1 MIALFRTCLNKAILL
16 LLFVFMLPCGVLAQ
30 GPARGAEE
38 APKPEYGGRLILG
51 TIGEPSN
58 LIPYLSSD
66 APSHEAADYL
76 YVAPLKY
83 DKDLQVVPW
92 AAESCKVENG
102 GEKLSFVLR
111 KGIMWQDGVE
121 LTADDVEFTYRL
133 MIDKNTPTAYAEDF
147 LTVKE
152 FRKTGRYSF
161 EVYYSEPYARALSTW
176 MGAILPKHVLEGE
189 DLLNTK
195 YIRAPLSSGTYL
207 LSSWTPGTR
216 LEFGF
221 NPNYFE
227 GRPYIDKIMSRV
239 IPDTSTMFL
248 ELKAGK
254 LDLMSL
260 SPYQYTRQ
268 TNGPRWDE
276 NYNKYEYLSF
286 SYTYMGY
293 NLKNPLFSDARVR
306 RAIAHAIDKK
316 GIVHGVLMGLGQAT
330 IGPYKPG
337 TWPYNTEIED
347 YSFDPELARKLL
359 AEAGWREKNPDGILV
374 KDGRPFSFTLMT
386 NQGNEQRI
394 KIAEIIQNQLE
405 SVGIEV
411 RIRTV
416 EWAAFIEKFI
426 NPRNFDAIIMGWTI
440 AQDPDNFDV
449 WHSSKYEGTGLNF
462 IGYSNP
468 EVDDLLNKGRHL
480 LDPEKRKPIYWRIQ
494 EILHEEQPY
503 LFLYV
508 PLALPI
514 IRSDVKGIEP
524 APAGITYNQ
533 DKWWIKKSA
542 DERPALSP

>member
-1 MIALFRTCLNKAILL
+1 MIALSRTCLNKAILL

-30 GPARGAEE
+30 SSAQGAEE

-133 MIDKNTPTAYAEDF
+133 MIDKKTPTAYAEDF

-195 YIRAPLSSGTYL
+195 YIRAPLSSGAYL

-216 LEFGF
+216 LEYVF

-316 GIVHGVLMGLGQAT
+316 GIVHGVLMGLGQTT

-359 AEAGWREKNPDGILV
+359 AEAGWREKNSDGILV

-386 NQGNEQRI
+386 NQGNEERI

-449 WHSSKYEGTGLNF
+449 WHSSKYKGTGLNF